1 MQIQKQ
7 YLYGRMYHHRI
18 GQTWKQ
24 YQWHLSLLPIAGGK
38 CKCILSCMTFKG
50 VEFDPFKIRVV

>member
-38 CKCILSCMTFKG
+38 CIRSRLISKG